1 MRSVKIVL
9 ARRIS
14 LAFSILHSF
23 NSNFGTKNIT
33 KTLIANQTSVEIL
46 FCRISISKET
56 ELNIV

>member
-1 MRSVKIVL
+1 MRLVKIVL

-14 LAFSILHSF
+14 LAFSILYIF

-33 KTLIANQTSVEIL
+33 KTLIANQTSVEII